1 MAEKKTPAKKAAS
14 GEKGAAKKG
23 RKKCGSKSA
32 SIKHN
37 LIDTRPDDIQ
47 RIVWQSARF
56 LGREC
61 VKTDEECAER
71 LNEYFSECY
80 ELNIIPTVED
90 MCLAL
95 GTNRTTVWDWEQGRK
110 GNIRSNMIKQ
120 AKQILAGIDAALAAE
135 GKIPQVVYIFRSK
148 NFYGMRDQQ
157 EVMLAPANPMGDAQS
172 AEQLRKKYMEDTYGL
187 IEEGRTVELGQ
198 GAEPTAERSV
208 DVKKDPAPQKIE
220 GEG

>member
-1 MAEKKTPAKKAAS
+1 MAEKKTPAKKIAS

-23 RKKCGSKSA
+23 RKKCRSKSA

-37 LIDTRPDDIQ
+37 LIDTRPGDIS

-71 LNEYFSECY
+71 LNEYFRECY
-80 ELNIIPTVED
+80 DLNIIPTVED
-90 MCLAL
+90 MALAL
-95 GTNRTTVWDWEQGRK
+95 GTHREVIWRWEQK
-110 GNIRSNMIKQ
+110 GGVRGHMIRQ

-187 IEEGRTVELGQ
+187 IEEGRTVELEQ
-198 GAEPTAERSV
+198 GAEPMAERSV